1 MLKIISCDNL
11 NYASK
16 LKKYLEKDVLKSKK
30 RIEIVRNIITAVKE
44 GGDKALIKFTNKYEN
59 NNFKTIK
66 EIQVSDVLINNSY
79 KHCSK
84 NFKKKWKTNNF
95 NTIYL

>member
-30 RIEIVRNIITAVKE
+30 E
-44 GGDKALIKFTNKYEN
+44 
-59 NNFKTIK
+59 
-66 EIQVSDVLINNSY
+66 
-79 KHCSK
+79 SK
-84 NFKKKWKTNNF
+84 
-95 NTIYL
+95 